1 MLVGSDYWGGLIDWI
16 RDRLL
21 AEGKVSPEDL
31 DLLCVTDDPVEVR
44 DRLMSA
50 AHRQARTSVRSAP

>member
-1 MLVGSDYWGGLIDWI
+1 VGTDYWGGLVDWI

-21 AEGKVSPEDL
+21 AEGKIAPHDL
-31 DLLCVTDDPVEVR
+31 ELFRVTDDPLEVR

-50 AHRQARTSVRSAP
+50 AHRQARTSVRSVS